1 MMQKRKSLTSQPFR
15 EATKMNSDMWG
26 HIKLRV
32 GFNERLAFDAPE
44 TLAAQSCPPHQQHR
58 DAMSRWYFFQKKR

>member
-1 MMQKRKSLTSQPFR
+1 
-15 EATKMNSDMWG
+15 MWG
-26 HIKLRV
+26 HITLRV